1 MKMMVSGPFTLWQIN
16 GEKWEQWQI
25 LFSRAPKSLEMVTV
39 ATELKDAYS
48 SEEKLSQTSTVY

>member
-1 MKMMVSGPFTLWQIN
+1 MKMMVSGPFTSWQIN

-25 LFSRAPKSLEMVTV
+25 LFSRAPESLEMVTV

-48 SEEKLSQTSTVY
+48 SEEKLSQT